1 MANGNNEELYK
12 AIAHVLEQARKN
24 AYRAINSAMVQAYW
38 EIGRLIVEDEQQG
51 ERRAEYGK
59 AVLKYLSVRLTE
71 QFGKG
76 FDESNLRYMRLF
88 YSVFPIR
95 DAVRHELTW
104 THYRLLLS
112 VENEAARNYYLN
124 EAVQSNWST
133 RALERQINSFYY
145 ERLLSSKQKKE
156 VEEEM
161 WIKTSPL
168 AAQTFDFIKD
178 PFVLEFLNLPS
189 NTGYKE
195 KDLETAIINNLQ
207 KFLLELGSGFTF
219 VAQQQ
224 QIRTQ
229 TKDFFIDLVFYHF
242 KLKCFVLLDLKLG
255 ELTPSGHRTN
265 GYVCTHVQRF
275 AKNRNR

>member
-168 AAQTFDFIKD
+168 AAQPFDFIKD

>member
-12 AIAHVLEQARKN
+12 AIAHDLEQARKN

-168 AAQTFDFIKD
+168 AAQPFDFIKD